1 EIIMQGDN
9 RRERWGTKIG
19 LILALAGNAIGI
31 GNFLRFPVQAA
42 QNGGGAFMIPYFV
55 ALVLMG
61 IPLMWVECAIGRMG
75 GRYGHGHT
83 AGMFGLL
90 WQHRYAKYL
99 GILGLFIPFTIAL
112 YYIYITA
119 WTVAY
124 GYFSLTGDYFD
135 VTSREAMGAY
145 LRGFQGVESNQYF
158 SGMGTAYIFFLITL
172 AISLYIVHHGV
183 RGGIETLAKIG
194 VPFLFLV
201 GVVLMI
207 RVLTFGTPDPSYP
220 DRNVLSGLGFVWNP
234 QPERLTDAAIWLAA
248 AGQIFFTLSI
258 GAGCIPTYASYMRE
272 EDDVVLTGLSTVS
285 LNELSEVIFGGTI
298 AITAAV
304 VFFGLAETEAI
315 AKGGAFNLGFQ
326 ALPMIF
332 QQIPLGALFGTLWFL
347 LLFFAAINSLVALT
361 EPTMALFQDGFG
373 WSRWKSTCAV
383 LGALFLGTQ
392 PVIFFLKHGFLDELD
407 FWLGSFG
414 LVVFALVEAILFAWV
429 FGMEK
434 GWAEIMRGAA
444 IPVPRIFYYLI
455 KYVTPLFLLCILV
468 AWAIRDAPGKI
479 LMVGVNPEDV
489 PYLWGARLMMI
500 AILVG
505 FGLLVTAAARRKGQG
520 GAP

>member
-1 EIIMQGDN
+1 
-9 RRERWGTKIG
+9 
-19 LILALAGNAIGI
+19 
-31 GNFLRFPVQAA
+31 
-42 QNGGGAFMIPYFV
+42 
-55 ALVLMG
+55 
-61 IPLMWVECAIGRMG
+61 
-75 GRYGHGHT
+75 
-83 AGMFGLL
+83 
-90 WQHRYAKYL
+90 
-99 GILGLFIPFTIAL
+99 
-112 YYIYITA
+112 
-119 WTVAY
+119 
-124 GYFSLTGDYFD
+124 
-135 VTSREAMGAY
+135 
-145 LRGFQGVESNQYF
+145 
-158 SGMGTAYIFFLITL
+158 
-172 AISLYIVHHGV
+172 HHGV

-272 EDDVVLTGLSTVS
+272 EDDVALTGLSTVS

-332 QQIPLGALFGTLWFL
+332 QQIPLGALFGTLWFV

-429 FGMEK
+429 FGMER
-434 GWAEIMRGAA
+434 GWAEIMKGAA